1 MGHFGETAVTF
12 FEVLPLTQVIVDFLG
27 AAIGFATA
35 VGDADGEGVGVGE
48 GFAFAFSIAS

>member
-12 FEVLPLTQVIVDFLG
+12 FDVLPLTQVIVDFLG
-27 AAIGFATA
+27 AAIGFATG